1 MPCPKTNRRKM
12 EERREIRG
20 THRRTEGIK
29 LHFTILHCIVYQA
42 RRAYHARLLLYLRL
56 LIPPFLALVLRRLQL
71 PSISYILFDV
81 LLSSNGLL
89 GNHDHNI
96 APCDIICR
104 GAMGATVFWVCRMWN
119 SREWWGWFVL
129 LVYLIFEDIEEPSHH
144 LELLL

>member
-1 MPCPKTNRRKM
+1 MPCPKNRRKM
-12 EERREIRG
+12 WKRSEGRG

-71 PSISYILFDV
+71 PSISCILFDV
-81 LLSSNGLL
+81 LLFSNGLL
-89 GNHDHNI
+89 GNHDRNI
-96 APCDIICR
+96 ALCGIIYR
-104 GAMGATVFWVCRMWN
+104 GAMGAMVFWVCRKW
-119 SREWWGWFVL
+119 SSKESWGWFVL
-129 LVYLIFEDIEEPSHH
+129 RVYPSVEDFEEPAHD

>member
-1 MPCPKTNRRKM
+1 MTCPKNRRSM
-12 EERREIRG
+12 EEKRSEGRG

-71 PSISYILFDV
+71 PSISCILFDV
-81 LLSSNGLL
+81 LLLSNGLL

-104 GAMGATVFWVCRMWN
+104 GAMGATVFWVCRTWN
-119 SREWWGWFVL
+119 NKEWWGWCVL
-129 LVYLIFEDIEEPSHH
+129 LFYLI
-144 LELLL
+144 LEVF